1 MKQYLWTS
9 DGSRL
14 QYQSASGNSEINW
27 LFLPGG
33 PGLGSETLASL
44 TERLKD
50 RIPGVIWHFDL
61 PNDGSNLLKDKPIS
75 NWRSSIIQAASAFD
89 TTILVA
95 HSTPGMYVQTM
106 PELEDILHGLVLI
119 GSAPDS
125 SWQKTFA
132 EYCKNNVD
140 SVILDAEKEY
150 AKNPDNESLRQLL
163 IAAAKYCFT
172 DNKSLIA
179 GKELFK
185 QIPVN
190 HAASTWSSEHFDSE
204 HYKATWIP
212 QKTPTLITT
221 GSNDNITPLDL
232 FKDNSMYHRDNILIK
247 EIDAAGHYP
256 WFENPEEI
264 IMAFEEFSQVF
275 DL

>member
-1 MKQYLWTS
+1 MKHILLDIRWWK
-9 DGSRL
+9 L
-14 QYQSASGNSEINW
+14 QYQSAHNSSEINW

-33 PGLGSETLASL
+33 LGLGSEALASL
-44 TERLKD
+44 TGLLKEK
-50 RIPGVIWHFDL
+50 IPGVIWHFDL
-61 PNDGSNLLKDKPIS
+61 PNDGSNVLKDKPIS
-75 NWRSSIIQAASAFD
+75 NWRSSIIQA
-89 TTILVA
+89 TTALDKVILVA

-106 PELEDILHGLVLI
+106 PELEGILHGLVLI

-132 EYCKNNVD
+132 EYCKNNAD
-140 SVILDAEKEY
+140 LAILNAEKEY
-150 AKNPDNESLRQLL
+150 TENPGNESLRQLL

-172 DNKSLIA
+172 NKKSLIA

-190 HAASTWSSEHFDSE
+190 HAASEWSSEHFDAE
-204 HYKATWIP
+204 HYNATWIP
-212 QKTPTLITT
+212 QKTPTLVTT
-221 GSNDNITPLDL
+221 GSNDNITPLKL
-232 FKDNSMYHRDNILIK
+232 YKDNKIYQRENILIK

-256 WFENPEEI
+256 WFENPKEI
-264 IMAFEEFSQVF
+264 IRVFEEFCKVF